1 MARCGPRH
9 QWNTLKF
16 GKYEVN
22 YALRDFYEIYR
33 GINTIMLPPFSPQ
46 PIPIFDPS
54 RTELARAFYYSGL
67 VIGLSANN
75 PFYRLQRQRKGE
87 VIVEGIFPVN
97 SNKD

>member
-1 MARCGPRH
+1 ME
-9 QWNTLKF
+9 
-16 GKYEVN
+16 YEVN

-67 VIGLSANN
+67 VIGLSTND
-75 PFYRLQRQRKGE
+75 PFYWLRRERKGE